1 MKKYLAF
8 ILAALLLVACFAG
21 CTVTIH
27 DGDKLV
33 KSAVK
38 GVVSSLGL
46 EDEIIDSLREYID
59 DEYIEKLAEYVD
71 EDTIEELEE
80 NIEDIDIGKLERYID
95 KGDAEKLEDFIT
107 RSIEKANS

>member
-1 MKKYLAF
+1 MKKYIAF
-8 ILAALLLVACFAG
+8 ILAALLLLACVSG
-21 CTVTIH
+21 CTVTVYN
-27 DGDKLV
+27 GEELV
-33 KSAVK
+33 KNAVK
-38 GVVSSLGL
+38 GVVKSLDL
-46 EDEIIDSLREYID
+46 EDDIIEGLREYID

-80 NIEDIDIGKLERYID
+80 NIEDIDIDRLEKYID